1 MGWDGG
7 SEEREP
13 LWGRWV
19 WKRREGAEE
28 RGEMEVKEGGEGV
41 GEWGDC
47 GFMEVP
53 LYIAHFIA
61 LISLQTTDSVC
72 LENFTNS

>member
-1 MGWDGG
+1 
-7 SEEREP
+7 
-13 LWGRWV
+13 
-19 WKRREGAEE
+19 
-28 RGEMEVKEGGEGV
+28 MEIKEGGEGV

-53 LYIAHFIA
+53 LYLAHCIA
-61 LISLQTTDSVC
+61 LISLQTTDSMC